1 MIGTPNA
8 AAEAD
13 KIMAFETED
22 REGSWPQADLR
33 DIDKLN
39 NPMTLAQLKT
49 YAPQVDWAA
58 YLRESKVVS
67 PHMIVGDNTAVKAIA
82 ALYAA
87 TPLDTLKT
95 WQRFKVA
102 DQASNY
108 LSKRFVDSSSN
119 IPRR

>member
-8 AAEAD
+8 SGAAD
-13 KIMAFETED
+13 RVMAFETD
-22 REGSWPQADLR
+22 IAKLSWPQADLR

-39 NPMTLAQLKT
+39 NPMTLAQLT
-49 YAPQVDWAA
+49 VYAPQFDWAA
-58 YLRESKVVS
+58 YLGEAKIMS
-67 PHMIVGDNTAVKAIA
+67 PHMIVGDKSAVKALA
-82 ALYAA
+82 ALYAS

-108 LSKRFVDSSSN
+108 LSK
-119 IPRR
+119 